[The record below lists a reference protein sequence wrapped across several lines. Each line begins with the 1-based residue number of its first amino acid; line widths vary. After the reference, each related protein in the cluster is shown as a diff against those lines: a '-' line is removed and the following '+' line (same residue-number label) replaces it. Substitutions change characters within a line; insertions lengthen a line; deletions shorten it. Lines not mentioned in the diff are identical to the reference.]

1 MRVAILNDTH
11 CGTRNSSDIFLDN
24 AEKFYSDVFFPY
36 LLEHN
41 IRHIIH
47 LGDYYDNRK
56 FINFRALNRNRHAF
70 LKPLRDLG
78 ITMDIIRGNHDTY
91 YKNTGELNSLKEL
104 LGHYINEVTI
114 IHKPTVMEYGSLKM
128 GLVPWI
134 DDQCEKESMEF
145 LAKAKC
151 DWIGGHF
158 DIIGYEMLRGIRCE
172 HGIDKSVFKRFER
185 VLSGHFHVKSEQ
197 DNITY
202 LGSQMEFFW
211 NDAHDNKYFHI
222 LDTETREITAIRNP
236 HTLFHRIRYDDT
248 NTDYLHYP
256 LDEVDGKFVKV
267 VVVNKADTFTFDRF
281 IDRINNREILELKIA
296 ENFNEF
302 VGSNVDDESVSVED
316 TPTLLNSYI
325 DAVDTDLDK
334 DRIKVE
340 MSNLMTEA
348 QALEIV

>member
-1 MRVAILNDTH
+1 MKVAILNDTH
-11 CGTRNSSDIFLDN
+11 CGIRNSSDIFLDN

-41 IRHIIH
+41 IRHIVH

-56 FINFRALNRNRHAF
+56 FINFRALNRNRNIF
-70 LKPLRDLG
+70 LKPLREHG
-78 ITMDIIRGNHDTY
+78 ITMDIIRGNHDTF

-104 LGHYINEVTI
+104 LGHYMNEVTI

-134 DDQCEKESMEF
+134 DDANEQETMDF
-145 LAKAKC
+145 LANAKC

-158 DIIGYEMLRGIRCE
+158 DIQGYEMMKGIKCE
-172 HGIDKSVFKRFER
+172 HGLDRKIFSRFES
-185 VLSGHFHVKSEQ
+185 VLSGHFHTKSTQ
-197 DNITY
+197 DNIHY

-211 NDAHDNKYFHI
+211 NDAHDAKYFHI
-222 LDTETREITAIRNP
+222 LDTETRQLEAIRNP
-236 HTLFHRIRYDDT
+236 HTLFHRIYYDDSKH
-248 NTDYLHYP
+248 DYLHYD
-256 LDEVDGKFVKV
+256 LDEVEGKFVKIV
-267 VVVNKADTFTFDRF
+267 VINKADSFTFDRF
-281 IDRINNREILELKIA
+281 IERINNREILELKIA

-302 VGSNVDDESVSVED
+302 VGSSVDDESVSVDD

-334 DRIKVE
+334 DRIKTE
-340 MSNLMTEA
+340 MSNLMIEA